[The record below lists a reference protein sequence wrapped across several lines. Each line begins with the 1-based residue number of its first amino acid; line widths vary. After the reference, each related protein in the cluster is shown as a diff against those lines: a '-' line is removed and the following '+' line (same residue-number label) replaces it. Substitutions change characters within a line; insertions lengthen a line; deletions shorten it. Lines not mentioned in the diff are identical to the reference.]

1 MNEKNT
7 LKEHLQY
14 NEKEKNVKNIVFYP
28 CQVFNPCQN
37 FVESHHPRNPC
48 QDFMDPRHPL

>member
-7 LKEHLQY
+7 LKEYLQY

-37 FVESHHPRNPC
+37 FVESHHPRNSC